1 MQTILFN
8 NASLSMKQ
16 GLTLAELLT
25 QQGYGYGGGG
35 FAVAVNQT
43 FVPRSIHTDCFIS
56 DGDKVDIVVPM
67 QGG

>member
-8 NASLSMKQ
+8 NASLPVAQ

-25 QQGYGYGGGG
+25 QQGYVTAG

-43 FVPRSIHTDCFIS
+43 FVPRSTYPTCFIR
-56 DGDKVDIVVPM
+56 DGDKVDVVVPM